1 MINLLNPYLTVGRM
15 VYRRPR
21 YRLHDW
27 WRVLVK
33 VGVGIGEKR
42 LSLMSAGVAFFAML
56 ALFPAIGATISLF
69 GIIANP
75 IAVQQNMELLEPIIP
90 DQVYA
95 LINQQ
100 VSSVVFAP
108 PQALGLASGASL
120 LLATFSARAGV
131 NAMLLGLTAITRD
144 TGQRGYFLNLVVAY
158 SLTLLLIMVTLL
170 SVGTVVIL
178 PTVLS
183 YFPLGG
189 WTERLVDAL
198 RWGTALF
205 AVVIGIGALYRFGPV
220 RPARR
225 MPMFTLGNMVASV
238 LWVLVSLAFS
248 LYLGN
253 FANYNQVYGSL
264 GAVVALLMW
273 FYLSAFVVLLGAELN
288 IEMEAR
294 AEELIRRRNPD
305 LDRLID

>member
-1 MINLLNPYLTVGRM
+1 MFIFINPHLTVGRM
-15 VYRRPR
+15 VYRRPHFGLR
-21 YRLHDW
+21 DW

-75 IAVQQNMELLEPIIP
+75 IAVMENLKLMQPIIP

-95 LINQQ
+95 LLNQQ
-100 VSSVVFAP
+100 VSAVVFAP
-108 PQALGLASGASL
+108 AEALGIASGVSL

-131 NAMLLGLTAITRD
+131 NAMVLGLSAITRD
-144 TGQRGYFLNLVVAY
+144 TGQRGYFRNLMVAY
-158 SLTLLLIMVTLL
+158 SLTLLLILVTLL
-170 SVGTVVIL
+170 SIGAVVIL
-178 PTVLS
+178 PTILS

-189 WTERLVDAL
+189 WAERLVNAL
-198 RWGTALF
+198 RWATALT

-225 MPMFTLGNMVASV
+225 MPMFTLGNMVASI

-288 IEMEAR
+288 IEVEAR

-305 LDRLID
+305 LDRLVD